1 MIDLHR
7 DNKSLCWIIT
17 RTGPEGFHTQLN
29 VTDSELGELYWQIH
43 HKYVLEDK

>member
-1 MIDLHR
+1 MKEIMLEE
-7 DNKSLCWIIT
+7 
-17 RTGPEGFHTQLN
+17 GPEGFHTQLT